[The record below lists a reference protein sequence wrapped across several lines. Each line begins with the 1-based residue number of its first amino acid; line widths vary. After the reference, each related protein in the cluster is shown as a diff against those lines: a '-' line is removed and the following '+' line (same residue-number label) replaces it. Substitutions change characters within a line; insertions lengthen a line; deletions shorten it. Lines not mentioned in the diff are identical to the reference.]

1 MMSQVKY
8 SLQWQR
14 RTSDDEYWN
23 VMAETECK
31 KKAMDWLL
39 KEAGEDRALRH
50 RVLKATSEVV
60 LYIPAD
66 GDLT

>member
-1 MMSQVKY
+1 
-8 SLQWQR
+8 
-14 RTSDDEYWN
+14 
-23 VMAETECK
+23 MAETECK

-39 KEAGEDRALRH
+39 KEAGEDRGLRH